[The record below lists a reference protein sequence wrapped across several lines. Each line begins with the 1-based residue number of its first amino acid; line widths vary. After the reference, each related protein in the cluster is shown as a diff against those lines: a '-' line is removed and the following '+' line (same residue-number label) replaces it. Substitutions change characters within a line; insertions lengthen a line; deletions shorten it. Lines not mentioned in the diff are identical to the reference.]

1 MEENLDQSLN
11 RQVPKSRNFVVYGLV
26 AVLIIISLFVGI
38 VIGLNRQIDL
48 ASGGGSLSAVGR
60 VINTDSLPDYL
71 TKDVNFKL
79 FWRVW
84 DMIKTKYIDRDRI
97 TDAQLFYG
105 ALRGVLAALEDPYS
119 VFLNPQNSK
128 EFNDELDG
136 KFEGIGAEIG
146 IRQEILTVISPLPGS
161 PAEKTGIKSL
171 DKIIEIDGI
180 STAGMDLDQA
190 VNLIRGDQGTTVVLT
205 IAREGLN
212 ELKEI
217 TVTRETI
224 KINSVALENKQG
236 FAYIKVS
243 NFNSD
248 TSGGFLE
255 TANEIIK
262 SSYPGIILD
271 LRNNPGGFLDTAVDL
286 AGYWVEEG
294 QVVVREEFNEP
305 ELNQQY
311 LSSGNAQFKGIKTV
325 ILVNAGSASASEIV
339 AGALQDYGLATVVG
353 ETTFGKGSVQELEQ
367 LSDGSSVKLTIA
379 RWITPQGRTIDLN
392 GITPDVLVELTDEDY
407 DQNKDPQLNK
417 AFELLRQV
425 E

>member
-262 SSYPGIILD
+262 SS
-271 LRNNPGGFLDTAVDL
+271 
-286 AGYWVEEG
+286 
-294 QVVVREEFNEP
+294 
-305 ELNQQY
+305 
-311 LSSGNAQFKGIKTV
+311 
-325 ILVNAGSASASEIV
+325 
-339 AGALQDYGLATVVG
+339 
-353 ETTFGKGSVQELEQ
+353 
-367 LSDGSSVKLTIA
+367 
-379 RWITPQGRTIDLN
+379 
-392 GITPDVLVELTDEDY
+392 
-407 DQNKDPQLNK
+407 
-417 AFELLRQV
+417 
-425 E
+425 